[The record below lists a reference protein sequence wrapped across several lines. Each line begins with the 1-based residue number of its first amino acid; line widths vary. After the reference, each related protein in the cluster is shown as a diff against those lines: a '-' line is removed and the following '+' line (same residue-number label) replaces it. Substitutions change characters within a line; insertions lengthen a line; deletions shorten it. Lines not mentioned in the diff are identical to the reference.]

1 MSQSGSYWYKRKEY
15 DDECTWINHE
25 FNKKEKLPLKFYI
38 NVGAI
43 EPKVSMK
50 DTNKAFKDNL
60 INHGY
65 KVKFEEFG
73 SGHDH
78 LYWGE
83 TLANGL
89 IYLIKKLI

>member
-1 MSQSGSYWYKRKEY
+1 
-15 DDECTWINHE
+15 
-25 FNKKEKLPLKFYI
+25 
-38 NVGAI
+38 
-43 EPKVSMK
+43 MK

>member
-1 MSQSGSYWYKRKEY
+1 MHM
-15 DDECTWINHE
+15 DNHE

-65 KVKFEEFG
+65 KVNLRNLAVDMIIFT
-73 SGHDH
+73 
-78 LYWGE
+78 GE
-83 TLANGL
+83 
-89 IYLIKKLI
+89 KLLQMD